1 MKKILICLLLIGT
14 MLSSTS
20 LSYAATISVESD
32 YKGQTIK
39 CFDTSDEIA
48 EYIEDFVG
56 KKI

>member
-1 MKKILICLLLIGT
+1 

-32 YKGQTIK
+32 YKGQTIE